1 MGLGATELVRSNGSS
16 ARTRVASSGAAVDCL
31 RSSGVHGGVGV
42 LLSMEKGRRRQRGA
56 VVGCCC
62 SSEHGTGD
70 GCREACS
77 SRSNTCTVTQC
88 NLFVCNA
95 VLLNRLVLFWISKL
109 YDG

>member
-1 MGLGATELVRSNGSS
+1 M
-16 ARTRVASSGAAVDCL
+16 ASSGAAADGVS
-31 RSSGVHGGVGV
+31 SSGVHGGVGV

-88 NLFVCNA
+88 NPFVCNLF
-95 VLLNRLVLFWISKL
+95 VLLNRVVLFWISKL